1 LSQQAFFIAYIRL
14 HPFNY
19 KGEICMLYAAYEG
32 EINMKLKK
40 IIFNIIYQI
49 QKNPR
54 KADFLIYMVK

>member
-1 LSQQAFFIAYIRL
+1 
-14 HPFNY
+14 
-19 KGEICMLYAAYEG
+19 MLYAAYEG

-40 IIFNIIYQI
+40 NIFSVIFQI